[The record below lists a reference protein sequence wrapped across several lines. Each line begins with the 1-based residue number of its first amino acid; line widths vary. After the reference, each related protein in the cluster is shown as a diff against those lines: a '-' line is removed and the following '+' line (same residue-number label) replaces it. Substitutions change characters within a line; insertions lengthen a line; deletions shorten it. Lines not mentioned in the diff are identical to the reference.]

1 MNRTECNRAQSGGL
15 KGRRQALWSILFVLI
30 AAASVWAIASQAQG
44 FSLEGFGEF
53 LRGASMPWLVLAFGC
68 MLLTVWSEGRALL
81 QICRGFGHP
90 RRGSDGFAYASA
102 DVYFS
107 AITPSATGGQPAS
120 AFFMMRDGIPGPVST
135 VALLVNLIMYTL
147 SIVVIALICFALR
160 PGIFR
165 MFSPLARA
173 MILIGCVIQCG
184 LVLLLLLILKKERL
198 LHRACDAVL
207 RFLAKLHLLRRPEKK
222 RERLRTAIEDY
233 RKSVSMAAGQT
244 GVLWR
249 SFALNLLQRV
259 SLIAVTMCAFRAAGG
274 AAEQMLDAWAVQGFS
289 VLGYSFVPIPGAM
302 GVADLMLM
310 DGFGQMM
317 ARESAVNLE
326 LLSRSISFYSCILV
340 CGVAVLVKYMM
351 QKVRKNV
358 Q

>member
-1 MNRTECNRAQSGGL
+1 MDEADRTRTQPQGL
-15 KGRRQALWSILFVLI
+15 NAKREALWSLLFLLI
-30 AAASVWAIASQAQG
+30 AVGTVWAISSQSKD
-44 FSLEGFGEF
+44 FSLEGFLGF
-53 LRGASMPWLVLAFGC
+53 LQGASIPWLMLAFFC
-68 MLLTVWSEGRALL
+68 MLFSVWSEGRAIL
-81 QICRGFGHP
+81 QICKAFGH
-90 RRGSDGFAYASA
+90 RKCAADGFAYASA

-135 VALLVNLIMYTL
+135 VALLLNLIMYTL
-147 SIVVIALICFALR
+147 SIVVIGILCFLIR
-160 PGIFR
+160 PAVFR
-165 MFSPLARA
+165 MFSPLARL
-173 MILIGCVIQCG
+173 MILIGCAIQCG
-184 LVLLLLLILKKERL
+184 LVLLLVLLLKKEQL

-207 RFLAKLHLLRRPEKK
+207 RFLAKLHLLRRLERK
-222 RERLRTAIEDY
+222 RERLRTAIDDY
-233 RKSVSMAAGQT
+233 RRNVQLAAGQ
-244 GVLWR
+244 GRMLWR

-289 VLGYSFVPIPGAM
+289 ILGYSFVPIPGAM

-317 ARESAVNLE
+317 AQESAVNLE

-340 CGVAVLVKYMM
+340 CGAAVLVKYLM
-351 QKVRKNV
+351 QKVRKRT
-358 Q
+358 